1 MCIVTTKVLTASRN
15 AVTTGG
21 FTYIGLLIVI
31 AVMGIGLG
39 AIGPLSRSVQ
49 LRDKEAELLFIGDEF
64 RRAITR
70 YYEES
75 PGGIKQYPKKLAD
88 LLRDNRQPG
97 IQRHLR
103 KIYVD
108 PLTGKNEWGLV
119 EVRGYGITGV
129 YSLYDKQPIKKANF
143 PKTYKSFEGATTYA
157 DWKFVYSLS
166 DALSQSENAGS
177 GRGPSLLQ
185 KR

>member
-1 MCIVTTKVLTASRN
+1 MCIVTTKVLTASLD
-15 AVTTGG
+15 AVSDGG

-70 YYEES
+70 YYERS
-75 PGGIKQYPKKLAD
+75 PGGIKQYPKKLED

-97 IQRHLR
+97 MQRYLR

-108 PLTGKNEWGLV
+108 PLTGKNQWGLV
-119 EVRGYGITGV
+119 EVPGYGITGI
-129 YSLYDKQPIKKANF
+129 YSTHDGEPIKKANF
-143 PKTYKSFEGATTYA
+143 AARYKAFESARKYS
-157 DWKFVYSLS
+157 DWKFVYSVS
-166 DALSQSENAGS
+166 DALSRS
-177 GRGPSLLQ
+177 GAAQIAPTPTMLPAR
-185 KR
+185 

>member
-1 MCIVTTKVLTASRN
+1 M
-15 AVTTGG
+15 
-21 FTYIGLLIVI
+21 
-31 AVMGIGLG
+31 
-39 AIGPLSRSVQ
+39 
-49 LRDKEAELLFIGDEF
+49 
-64 RRAITR
+64 
-70 YYEES
+70 
-75 PGGIKQYPKKLAD
+75 
-88 LLRDNRQPG
+88 LRDNRQPG

-143 PKTYKSFEGATTYA
+143 PKAYKSFEGAKTYA

-177 GRGPSLLQ
+177 GRGPYLLQ

>member
-1 MCIVTTKVLTASRN
+1 MCIVTIKVLNSSPN
-15 AVTTGG
+15 AGSNGG

-75 PGGIKQYPKKLAD
+75 PGGIKQYPKKLED

-119 EVRGYGITGV
+119 EVPGYGITGV
-129 YSLYDKQPIKKANF
+129 YSTYDAEPIKKAHF
-143 PKTYKSFEGATTYA
+143 AAPYKAFESAKKYS
-157 DWKFVYSLS
+157 DWKFVYSVS
-166 DALSQSENAGS
+166 DALNRS
-177 GRGPSLLQ
+177 GGAQVAPAPTISPGQ
-185 KR
+185 